1 MAFPFDLAHQPL
13 SSASSSSSLVIPE
26 TQKTTLWM
34 GELEPWMDEQYLRQ
48 LWFNL
53 NETVMV
59 KVIRDKVTGASAG
72 YAFVDFGSTMNAQ
85 RALNTFNGTII
96 PNTHKQFKLNWAS
109 GGGLIDRREDRQ
121 PEYSIF
127 VGDLSPEC
135 TELGLLGVFQAHYR
149 SCKSAKIMT
158 DPRTG
163 LTRGYGF
170 VRFSDQNDQQR
181 ALMEM
186 QGYIIGSRP
195 IRVSVATPKNRSHS
209 SISSPPTRSP
219 RQQPASVLPDPSNT
233 TVFVGG
239 LSAPIRED
247 ELRQYF
253 SPFGDIMQ
261 VKIPPGKGCGF
272 VQYVHRQS
280 AELAIQQMN
289 GYQIGNSRI
298 RLSWGRSQSDC
309 ANKLLQQQQQ
319 LALNAQHS
327 VLTPPTMPMGLTR
340 PPLYPPQTQ
349 PLRNVAP
356 YAGLRYASPPT
367 MPQSP
372 NQPQSLS
379 ANLDMSLLSNPPTT
393 TLRTP
398 FAQLD
403 QYATNDPLDLVAEED
418 VLSTARLFLDKKA
431 NNAAAAAWR
440 LNQVYAQ

>member
-1 MAFPFDLAHQPL
+1 
-13 SSASSSSSLVIPE
+13 
-26 TQKTTLWM
+26 M
-34 GELEPWMDEQYLRQ
+34 GELEPWMDEQYLQQ

-53 NETVMV
+53 NEKVLV
-59 KVIRDKVTGASAG
+59 KVIRDKVSGASAG
-72 YAFVDFGSTMNAQ
+72 YAFVDFGSTGNAQ

-96 PNTHKQFKLNWAS
+96 PSTHKQFKLNWAS

-135 TELGLLGVFQAHYR
+135 TELGLLAIFQTHYR

-181 ALMEM
+181 ALVEM

-195 IRVSVATPKNRSHS
+195 IRVSVATPKNRMHNSTAS
-209 SISSPPTRSP
+209 PLPRSPPQNPTTTTLNTTP
-219 RQQPASVLPDPSNT
+219 NAFVDPSNT

-247 ELRQYF
+247 ELREYF
-253 SPFGDIMQ
+253 SPFGEITQ
-261 VKIPPGKGCGF
+261 VKIPAGKGCGF

-298 RLSWGRSQSDC
+298 RLSWGRSQSDNG
-309 ANKLLQQQQQ
+309 NKHVQYQQQ
-319 LALNAQHS
+319 LQMALNKPHQA
-327 VLTPPTMPMGLTR
+327 LPPPALPLGLNR
-340 PPLYPPQTQ
+340 
-349 PLRNVAP
+349 
-356 YAGLRYASPPT
+356 
-367 MPQSP
+367 
-372 NQPQSLS
+372 
-379 ANLDMSLLSNPPTT
+379 
-393 TLRTP
+393 
-398 FAQLD
+398 
-403 QYATNDPLDLVAEED
+403 
-418 VLSTARLFLDKKA
+418 
-431 NNAAAAAWR
+431 
-440 LNQVYAQ
+440 